1 MIIDYWWLTVYYLSV
16 ITEEMSTFLGM
27 LLNKKKKEENQPFN
41 AGEICDLLSIF
52 TWQNKHFVDL
62 GMVFKQVLNI

>member
-1 MIIDYWWLTVYYLSV
+1 V

-52 TWQNKHFVDL
+52 T
-62 GMVFKQVLNI
+62 

>member
-1 MIIDYWWLTVYYLSV
+1 V

-41 AGEICDLLSIF
+41 AGEICALLSIF
-52 TWQNKHFVDL
+52 T
-62 GMVFKQVLNI
+62 